1 MAHEGSTEGR
11 HLFGPVSGRTEA
23 EDVDD
28 ARALIARSMGYWPRD
43 AA

>member
-11 HLFGPVSGRTEA
+11 HPFGPVPGSTDA

-28 ARALIARSMGYWPRD
+28 ARALIARSMGY
-43 AA
+43 